1 MNTTIFR
8 TLDLGDLGM
17 HEANITVVTE
27 KFNGIS
33 GEYSYISSVE
43 VVEYNDATVEL
54 VNLLPKDLEA
64 DIIDRVR
71 LDALIAEHDEKLN
84 EELSG
89 E

>member
-8 TLDLGDLGM
+8 TLDLGDLGLR
-17 HEANITVVTE
+17 EAKITVATE
-27 KFNGIS
+27 KFQGIA